1 MINIVSRLDK
11 TQVFCDLDDF
21 YQDFEQ
27 NYVKQLKLSTDDK
40 RKPCQS
46 RLCISEVM
54 TIVVLFHGSG
64 YRTFKEFYLHEVL
77 GHWQSDFPHLVSYM
91 RSGIL

>member
-1 MINIVSRLDK
+1 MINMVSRLDK

-21 YQDFEQ
+21 YQDFEG
-27 NYVKQLKLSTDDK
+27 NYLKQLKLSTDDK

-54 TIVVLFHGSG
+54 TIVVLFHTLWIQKIQ
-64 YRTFKEFYLHEVL
+64 R
-77 GHWQSDFPHLVSYM
+77 
-91 RSGIL
+91 ILSP